1 MIYNLKIVKID
12 KYYCNYLRQYDKRVS
27 YNYGNKENRPYVGIL
42 FVINNLEYFAP
53 LSSPKSK
60 HLKMRN
66 TIDFFKLDSGVL
78 GAINFNNMIPVT
90 NNNYT
95 LIDFSKDNKT
105 KNEIRYLILLENQ
118 LNYLNKYYSSVIDK
132 SSKLYNLYINNR
144 LPKSIRHRCCNYPL
158 LEEKCIE
165 YNKDKILQ
173 EVW

>member
-1 MIYNLKIVKID
+1 MIYNLKIIKID
-12 KYYCNYLRQYDKRVS
+12 KYYCNYLRQYDRRVS
-27 YNYGNKENRPYVGIL
+27 YNYGDKENRPYVGIL

-66 TIDFFKLDSGVL
+66 TIDFFKLDGGVL

-105 KNEIRYLILLENQ
+105 KNEIKYLILLENQ

-132 SSKLYNLYINNR
+132 RDFHPY
-144 LPKSIRHRCCNYPL
+144 SIPPIHILGALFL
-158 LEEKCIE
+158 LHSQI
-165 YNKDKILQ
+165 Y
-173 EVW
+173 